1 MLTTQE
7 WYFPSTRWIYYVCI
21 NIIFPPVAVLLYCC
35 TLWRLLF
42 SPRFLSFVCCCC
54 CCWCSLGVVMI
65 TRDCLW
71 LPGWLD
77 SWLVDSGWHSER
89 RTAKETPQW
98 WWGGWRRG
106 LCTTTAIIGI
116 PRTNE
121 RPLLCVL
128 LMALL
133 GFTRVDLRTTGWVA
147 VSWMDGLLVG
157 GMWLSF

>member
-65 TRDCLW
+65 PRDCLW

-77 SWLVDSGWHSER
+77 SWLVDSGWHSEQKDCKRNPSMVMR
-89 RTAKETPQW
+89 RMTTRALYNNRDNRYSQNQRKTVVVRAFD
-98 WWGGWRRG
+98 GITG
-106 LCTTTAIIGI
+106 LYAC
-116 PRTNE
+116 
-121 RPLLCVL
+121 
-128 LMALL
+128 
-133 GFTRVDLRTTGWVA
+133 GFENN
-147 VSWMDGLLVG
+147 
-157 GMWLSF
+157 GMSGR